1 MTDKHALIQPD
12 KAQPAT
18 AIHLI
23 DKAGLEP
30 FVKTLSAGQRA
41 ALAAQKFTGEG
52 YSYAVVPAGDSW
64 FVVSGVANPAQ
75 LSCWCLA
82 RLAEV
87 LPAGTYRL
95 ASGEPGAALLGWVTG
110 QYRFDRYRKD
120 PAPEGPRVLL
130 TSAVKAIDPALAE
143 AAATNLV
150 RDLVNTPAEDM
161 GPAQLEAEA
170 ARA

>member
-52 YSYAVVPAGDSW
+52 YSYAIVPAGDGW
-64 FVVSGVANPAQ
+64 FVVSGVANPDN
-75 LSCWCLA
+75 LSSWCLA

-95 ASGEPGAALLGWVTG
+95 ASGEPRAADQRG
-110 QYRFDRYRKD
+110 QGD
-120 PAPEGPRVLL
+120 
-130 TSAVKAIDPALAE
+130 
-143 AAATNLV
+143 
-150 RDLVNTPAEDM
+150 
-161 GPAQLEAEA
+161 
-170 ARA
+170 